1 MNFLGLS
8 GFLGGLLYYT
18 CLFIVLVVIMVAGIY
33 IGKKLRD
40 RKDAKKVADK
50 SIETEK
56 ETTVI
61 TQ

>member
-1 MNFLGLS
+1 MSFLGLT

-18 CLFIVLVVIMVAGIY
+18 CLFIVLVLVAVAGIF

-40 RKDAKKVADK
+40 RKDAKKSV
-50 SIETEK
+50 ETEK
-56 ETTVI
+56 ETTI